1 MNNKALLIIGHG
13 SRSVDAVQDF
23 NRIVECVREKSEFKT
38 VVGAHME
45 LAEPSIEDTAK
56 QLHEAG
62 ISKVIV
68 APYFLFH
75 GNHIKQDIPEILDK
89 VREQYPEME
98 FLMAKP
104 IGFEPVLADI
114 LIKRAGE
121 VA

>member
-13 SRSVDAVQDF
+13 SRSTEAVQDF
-23 NRIVECVREKSEFKT
+23 NRVVECVREKSDFET

-56 QLHEAG
+56 LLHESG
-62 ISKVIV
+62 IAKVVVI
-68 APYFLFH
+68 PYFLFN

-98 FLMAKP
+98 FSMGKP
-104 IGFEPVLADI
+104 IGYEPILADI
-114 LIKRAGE
+114 LIKRAEE
-121 VA
+121 VC